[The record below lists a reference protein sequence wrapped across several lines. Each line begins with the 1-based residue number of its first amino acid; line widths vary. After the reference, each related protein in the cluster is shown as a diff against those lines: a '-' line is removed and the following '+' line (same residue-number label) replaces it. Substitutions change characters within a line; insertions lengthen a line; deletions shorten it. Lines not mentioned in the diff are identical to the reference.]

1 MSDRPEDE
9 FPQGEGPQGSEP
21 HEVKAQGENSR
32 DVNSRDEGSRERRRK
47 TARERNASG
56 ENPVR
61 GDAPGDANSGQK
73 NSGHG
78 ETPEEE
84 VRWDERLSR
93 EIARREQQ
101 IREIWQRRT
110 EHIDAVRGSTL
121 AAKGLGYFAEL
132 MSWLGFGRGEK
143 LRTGSQEYFYPK
155 AEGIHSGDEKSRE
168 TRAPAG
174 QRQSG
179 IFGGG
184 FSKGA
189 RHDDAAE
196 EMATGSR
203 QSSSE
208 EEKHA
213 GSEDLTSRL
222 QSARDARDKKARST
236 NWHDSAE
243 SDIKEETANESAT
256 HEAHSGDVPGGSD
269 EMHASDDWT
278 RRGETRSAEH
288 ESEGHAWREVLGSD
302 LSWGD
307 QSRAAHEQREHD
319 WQSDTALDAGG
330 RSQNVE
336 SGPTARDSSAAGHES
351 EGEGA
356 AEEWHGE
363 TSGSKASDYFAELK
377 SRLSF
382 GRGASFGN
390 LSRTE
395 RDENARPAEQ
405 EHSSA
410 QAEKEGSG
418 DKELSEIYAHA
429 RKWRGI
435 LQNTLL
441 EDEGAAEARS
451 ESGETESGP
460 RVPRVLIRIGGGKV
474 FSRVAIVLLL
484 LCSIAVGA
492 AAGLLFV
499 YSSDLPQIQELEN
512 YRPDVVTEV
521 YADDG
526 SSIGSFALQRRI
538 LLTYEQI
545 PKQLRDAIISTEDRH
560 FMDHWGIDF
569 PRVAEAAW
577 TDIMHR
583 RVIQGAST
591 ITMQLAG
598 GLFLNRAD
606 RSFRRKIEEAMLA
619 VQIERHYT
627 KQQIFTMYCNQVYL
641 WNGNYGVEAASEFY
655 FGKPVGELTLA
666 QSALLA
672 GMIRGPI
679 YSPTSYPKRA
689 LERRNLVLDLMADN
703 GAISR
708 RDASAAKQT
717 ELGLNI
723 TYPQNNTL
731 APYYVE
737 DIRQKLEAQFGTEAV
752 HQEGLRVYS
761 TLDARMQRDAVE
773 ALRDGLHAYDRRHGW
788 RGNLPN
794 IFHEHL
800 GTLASYESPE
810 WRHEIAPGDYVT
822 GLIVAVDKHAAVA
835 KIGPYRAVIAPADF
849 AWTGTKDPE
858 QLLQVGDLAN
868 LLIQSI
874 DGSAAKVE
882 LEQVPAAQAALVA
895 IDNATGE
902 IKAMVGGYNFQSS
915 KFNRA
920 VQAMRQTGSSF
931 KVYVYATAIEQGM
944 SPFDT
949 VVDEPVTYMV
959 GRTPYSPHNYDE
971 RFEGRI
977 SLRRALADSRNVP
990 AVRILQQVGIQNVI
1004 ENARKF
1010 GISSPLPPYLPLAL
1024 GAADL
1029 TLLEHTS
1036 AFSTFPD
1043 DGIHIQPHMI
1053 RRVTSYDGAI
1063 LEETRP
1069 KVTDVIPPDV
1079 ARTMTAMLEDV
1090 VNFGTGVRAR
1100 ALGRPSAGK
1109 TGTTNDFTDAWYIGF
1124 TPQITAGVWVGF
1136 DDPKSSLGKG
1146 ETGARAALPIWLE
1159 FMEKA
1164 SKGMPVESFPNVTP
1178 LEQLVKSANEQVDVP
1193 DTAPPADTTEQGIPA
1208 PAGKPNANPQKQ
1220 IPPVAPIKPPD
1231 GTKPGKLGAAATP
1244 IASIAPKSTTRP
1256 ATL

>member
-1 MSDRPEDE
+1 MKSQNENPQYMNPQDKNPRDE
-9 FPQGEGPQGSEP
+9 KSE
-21 HEVKAQGENSR
+21 EQRAQG
-32 DVNSRDEGSRERRRK
+32 D
-47 TARERNASG
+47 
-56 ENPVR
+56 
-61 GDAPGDANSGQK
+61 
-73 NSGHG
+73 
-78 ETPEEE
+78 TPLRHEQPQEE

-101 IREIWQRRT
+101 IREIWQRRA
-110 EHIDAVRGSTL
+110 EHIGAVRGG
-121 AAKGLGYFAEL
+121 AAGIKARNYFAEL
-132 MSWLGFGRGEK
+132 MSWLGFGRSARHGGQAHGESE
-143 LRTGSQEYFYPK
+143 RI
-155 AEGIHSGDEKSRE
+155 ASRE
-168 TRAPAG
+168 H
-174 QRQSG
+174 
-179 IFGGG
+179 
-184 FSKGA
+184 FS
-189 RHDDAAE
+189 
-196 EMATGSR
+196 
-203 QSSSE
+203 
-208 EEKHA
+208 A
-213 GSEDLTSRL
+213 GSE
-222 QSARDARDKKARST
+222 
-236 NWHDSAE
+236 
-243 SDIKEETANESAT
+243 ET
-256 HEAHSGDVPGGSD
+256 HSGEAPVDVD
-269 EMHASDDWT
+269 ASKHSADDWT
-278 RRGETRSAEH
+278 RPGETRATESA
-288 ESEGHAWREVLGSD
+288 GHAWREVLGDD
-302 LSWGD
+302 LSWGNEWRESAEA
-307 QSRAAHEQREHD
+307 QHGTPEAAHDKDENAYEFDERVHELHAEEQ
-319 WQSDTALDAGG
+319 G
-330 RSQNVE
+330 
-336 SGPTARDSSAAGHES
+336 AGHEPTIPETD
-351 EGEGA
+351 EGETEREREEA
-356 AEEWHGE
+356 AGEWHGDA
-363 TSGSKASDYFAELK
+363 SGAQAPISPGDYL

-382 GRGASFGN
+382 TRGAPVGNSLRSGEGEKAGRGDQLH
-390 LSRTE
+390 LSPNSQE
-395 RDENARPAEQ
+395 LHGRDADVEANEEAGPHET
-405 EHSSA
+405 SA
-410 QAEKEGSG
+410 HE
-418 DKELSEIYAHA
+418 

-441 EDEGAAEARS
+441 EDEAAEDFAEGGGAGR
-451 ESGETESGP
+451 GP

-484 LCSIAVGA
+484 LSAIAVGA

-526 SSIGSFALQRRI
+526 SSIGTFALQRRI

-545 PKQLRDAIISTEDRH
+545 PKTLRDAIISTEDRH

-577 TDIMHR
+577 TDMMHR

-655 FGKPVGELTLA
+655 FGKPVGELTLPEA
-666 QSALLA
+666 ALLA
-672 GMIRGPI
+672 GMIRGSI

-708 RDASAAKQT
+708 RDANAAKQT

-723 TYPQNNTL
+723 TYPQNNTI

-761 TLDARMQRDAVE
+761 TLDARMQRDAVQ

-800 GTLASYESPE
+800 GTLSSYESPE
-810 WRHEIAPGDYVT
+810 WRNAIAAGDYVT
-822 GLIVAVDKHAAVA
+822 GLIVAVDKRAAVA
-835 KIGPYRAVIAPADF
+835 KIGPYRAVITPQDF

-868 LLIQSI
+868 LLIESI
-874 DGSAAKVE
+874 DGSTAKVE

-902 IKAMVGGYNFQSS
+902 IKAMVGGYNFQDS

-931 KVYVYATAIEQGM
+931 KVYVYATALEQGM

-949 VVDEPVTYMV
+949 VLDEPVTYMV
-959 GRTPYSPHNYDE
+959 GTTAYSPHNYDN

-990 AVRILQQVGIQNVI
+990 AVRILQHVGIENVI
-1004 ENARKF
+1004 DNARKF

-1164 SKGMPVESFPNVTP
+1164 NKGMPVESFPNVTP
-1178 LEQLVKSANEQVDVP
+1178 LEQLMKSANEQVDVP

-1208 PAGKPNANPQKQ
+1208 SGGKTNGNPQKQ
-1220 IPPVAPIKPPD
+1220 GPSVTPIKPPD
-1231 GTKPGKLGAAATP
+1231 GGKPAGKPGAP
-1244 IASIAPKSTTRP
+1244 SASAHTASAIRH
-1256 ATL
+1256 